1 MKFFVPSATSDKLAE
16 EVIELIAKFLQRPVP
31 PVMERLRRL
40 KYEHNGQVLEVEVGK
55 TLPDHYQE
63 AVLSQFLGAP
73 RCSSAQGTAALPA
86 AARVYVGVQSVI
98 EAEYF
103 DADEC

>member
-1 MKFFVPSATSDKLAE
+1 M
-16 EVIELIAKFLQRPVP
+16 
-31 PVMERLRRL
+31 RRL

-55 TLPDHYQE
+55 PLPDHYQE
-63 AVLSQFLGAP
+63 AVPMAIAILGGSP
-73 RCSSAQGTAALPA
+73 LLVCTRDRGV
-86 AARVYVGVQSVI
+86 ARGRPVYVGAQSVI

>member
-55 TLPDHYQE
+55 PLPDHYQE
-63 AVLSQFLGAP
+63 AVPMAIAILGGSPLLVCTRDRGVARGRP
-73 RCSSAQGTAALPA
+73 CLRRGT
-86 AARVYVGVQSVI
+86 
-98 EAEYF
+98 
-103 DADEC
+103 ECD